1 METKIDQFGIDL
13 NLHHPSCDP
22 QAITDA
28 LSLKPWFSAKQGEQI
43 GSVTHKTAAWLCHF
57 RKGTLD
63 SEFDKALEDVVSLVS
78 EREAFISAFVAQGGE
93 IEVVL
98 NSTVETTGSKLFELR
113 LHSWFLKQLAE
124 RSINLRLQVWAAD
137 SE

>member
-13 NLHHPSCDP
+13 NLHHPECDP
-22 QAITDA
+22 QAITKA
-28 LSLKPWFSAKQGEQI
+28 FSLEPWFLAKQGERL

-63 SEFDKALEDVVSLVS
+63 SEFERALDDVVSLVS
-78 EREAFISAFVAQGGE
+78 EQEAFISKFVEQGGE
-93 IEVVL
+93 LEIVL

-113 LHSWFLKQLAE
+113 LHSWFLKQIAE
-124 RSINLRLQVWAAD
+124 RGINLRVQIWSAESA
-137 SE
+137 